1 MWPCGRGLV
10 PRRALHQPVLHNAEH
25 GLPHHLRVAPPRCA
39 PTHERELVPLC
50 IRARQLQQRGVH
62 LAMAL
67 PLLPQPDPI
76 PCDGVGAGVHLQR
89 VGIAED
95 GGSPYI
101 DTAAVMVLVADGDH
115 GMLLSCKPL
124 RVALGVAPGVKKT
137 NLLPRDFSLGCVLQP
152 TRRGSWAPHGLCVS
166 RGGGVKTGATLPWP
180 FSGWSLQFVC
190 AVLTRRSPIGG
201 SGCQG
206 CGGRDDR
213 STTEATQE
221 RKAPGLDAGATAD
234 YIAWPSKDGKPQR
247 PGAGQGSGPRA
258 APQPRG
264 RRDTPRPW
272 GAFRG
277 FRVSRTQPDSERPL
291 VLPPG
296 AQRAAEP
303 PHEGDGG

>member
-124 RVALGVAPGVKKT
+124 RVSLGVAPGVKKI

-152 TRRGSWAPHGLCVS
+152 TRRGSWAPRGLCVS

-180 FSGWSLQFVC
+180 LSGWSLQFVF

-206 CGGRDDR
+206 CAAPSGAR
-213 STTEATQE
+213 
-221 RKAPGLDAGATAD
+221 PGLDAGATGD

-247 PGAGQGSGPRA
+247 SAAGHGEPSTAPVSA
-258 APQPRG
+258 AHSPVVKDHSSYHQERSDWQSPWRG
-264 RRDTPRPW
+264 MAFW
-272 GAFRG
+272 GRF
-277 FRVSRTQPDSERPL
+277 FDK
-291 VLPPG
+291 
-296 AQRAAEP
+296 
-303 PHEGDGG
+303 